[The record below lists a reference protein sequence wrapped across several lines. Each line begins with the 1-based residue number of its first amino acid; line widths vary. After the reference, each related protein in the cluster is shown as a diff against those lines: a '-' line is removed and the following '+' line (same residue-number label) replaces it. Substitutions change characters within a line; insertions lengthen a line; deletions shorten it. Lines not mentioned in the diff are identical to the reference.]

1 MYFLDA
7 RRQNISPAGRNNNA
21 IEELLKSPQCLR
33 PTLPFSDRKSANTDT
48 RQQNYNL
55 VTPRNAPLEMFHCH
69 TDDRMNVN
77 TTLTRYRLSPHPP
90 APSLP
95 PDTCSHWTGVN
106 TLVKRLS
113 NVATRSLL
121 HFHLIHVDTNTNN
134 SRRSRRSIRI
144 WNNVITSFL
153 TPMIFGGLSEIILR
167 LYFFRHQNVNFLPEH
182 RNPEHP

>member
-121 HFHLIHVDTNTNN
+121 HFHLIHVDTNTILPQISSVYTNLEQ
-134 SRRSRRSIRI
+134 RHYFLPYTHDLRRSIR
-144 WNNVITSFL
+144 NHITTL
-153 TPMIFGGLSEIILR
+153 LLQTLER
-167 LYFFRHQNVNFLPEH
+167 
-182 RNPEHP
+182 